1 MEYAESGS
9 GSPTIRGILHY
20 VNTWGPQPLATLPEE
35 QATIQALRLLSS
47 AAEFDSATGGVNR
60 ELNLYPVVKLI
71 KASGVQ
77 TIPDADLKRLHE
89 SEVLRGR

>member
-1 MEYAESGS
+1 M
-9 GSPTIRGILHY
+9 
-20 VNTWGPQPLATLPEE
+20 
-35 QATIQALRLLSS
+35 LSS